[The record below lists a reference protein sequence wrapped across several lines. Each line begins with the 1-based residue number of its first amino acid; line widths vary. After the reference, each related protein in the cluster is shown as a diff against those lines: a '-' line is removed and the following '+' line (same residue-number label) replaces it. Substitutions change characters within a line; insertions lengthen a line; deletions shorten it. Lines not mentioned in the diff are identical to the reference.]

1 MHFDVIHTL
10 EHTGDTDDVPVY
22 TAEQL
27 RSYAEAAR
35 APLLAR
41 IAEMERD
48 AGRSFDGVCNRVA
61 RDLPEG
67 YELRVCLDRG
77 AGWVVLCNPAGD
89 VIELPDAS
97 DQSIEQQI
105 DTALQSQQGEAG

>member
-1 MHFDVIHTL
+1 MTTDPSADDAPVPIEAQIACVQREIIRMREHVYTL

-41 IAEMERD
+41 IAELERFYAGTEFCKQCLRWKTPMQPID
-48 AGRSFDGVCNRVA
+48 A
-61 RDLPEG
+61 
-67 YELRVCLDRG
+67 
-77 AGWVVLCNPAGD
+77 
-89 VIELPDAS
+89 
-97 DQSIEQQI
+97 
-105 DTALQSQQGEAG
+105 ALQSQQGEAG